1 MKALLLALVML
12 VPRPVVAQD
21 IDARTVLIAAGVA
34 AGVYA
39 AHRGDEAAHDR
50 LTWPDRRA
58 ADWLSTGAVAAAV
71 LEPCIRKHNAVT
83 DMSTRSCLGREGLRV
98 GLAIGV
104 AEATKFAIHRTRPD
118 ASDRKSFF
126 SEHTAIACTAGLSS
140 KRELLGLA
148 LCGAAGYLRV
158 AGERH
163 WLTDVVVGAGVGFG
177 MSRIAR

>member
-1 MKALLLALVML
+1 MKALLLALVLM

-21 IDARTVLIAAGVA
+21 VDPRAVLIAAGVA
-34 AGVYA
+34 AGLYA
-39 AHRGDEAAHDR
+39 AQRGDVAAHDR

-58 ADWLSTGAVAAAV
+58 ADWLSTGVVAGALV
-71 LEPCIRKHNAVT
+71 LPCVEPQTGSRRA
-83 DMSTRSCLGREGLRV
+83 CLGREGLRV

-104 AEATKFAIHRTRPD
+104 AETAKYFIHRERPD

-126 SEHTAIACTAGLSS
+126 SEHTAIACAAGFSS

-163 WLTDVVVGAGVGFG
+163 WFTDVLVGAGVGFG